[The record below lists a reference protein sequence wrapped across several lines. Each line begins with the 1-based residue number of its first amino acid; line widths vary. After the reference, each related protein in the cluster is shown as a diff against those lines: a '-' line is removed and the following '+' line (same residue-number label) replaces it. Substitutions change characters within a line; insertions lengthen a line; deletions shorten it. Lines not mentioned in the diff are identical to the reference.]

1 MSRLRYAEF
10 FTRVATQEEHE
21 AAVNRFADLD
31 PGVQGYMLGCLLSDV
46 RELVT
51 QAIDYQNGTLDLLVT
66 ELKRLVVPGEAEAEA
81 APAAPPPAPVAAAA
95 PPAPPKPP
103 PADKRRKVREA
114 APAAALPHPEP
125 SESADGPA

>member
-1 MSRLRYAEF
+1 MSQLRYAEY

-66 ELKRLVVPGEAEAEA
+66 ELKRVLVPGEAESEA
-81 APAAPPPAPVAAAA
+81 AAPPPAPVAAAA

-103 PADKRRKVREA
+103 PGDKRRKVREA
-114 APAAALPHPEP
+114 APTAALPHPEP